1 MERFKRYRQ
10 ISLIDF
16 PDSKKYLALTIGITT
31 AIGFYL
37 GTQYLFVLIRNF
49 QLAFQYNI
57 NYDLSNSIIS
67 RISFLFAGNAV
78 ILGNLVAFG
87 FLFSVRSK
95 HFFEINNASA
105 RRRVLND
112 QAFLSGNYFYWAL
125 KILSTVGVFQF
136 FSYYQEIFD
145 DLWIVGV
152 YLLLVLFFDQ
162 TKSIR
167 RFVKGYRFKQYLTHF
182 LFTIILSFIIAQINK
197 PLYYQSILKNSNT
210 SFFVHIPELGFGD
223 QQYLQR
229 KQFDFC
235 DSRLK
240 MIKESNGT
248 NVIIGDKKVAVKL
261 IGPILMEEFS
271 SLRDA
276 PRPEIFVYGD
286 SELKMK
292 DIQNLEFQLIQYN
305 YTDFV
310 YVYTALNKRY
320 GSHQIVGAE
329 KRLFISEALLD
340 SIKYSIPPPTL
351 FPYDEIRSHLSSK
364 NVIEADIS
372 EIFRKHN
379 GNTSKLLHYFKSQ
392 INETVVFNFIYN
404 NIDSY
409 NEYLTVFASY
419 RQAVLEL
426 RNKGKTIEEYPQ
438 NYFELDQKEKKLH
451 QTSWEKEQVSLKLRY
466 PMIYFDNFHF

>member
-10 ISLIDF
+10 ITLSDF
-16 PDSKKYLALTIGITT
+16 PASKKYYALAIGILT

-37 GTQYLFVLIRNF
+37 GTQYLFILIRNF

-95 HFFEINNASA
+95 HFLEINNASV
-105 RRRVLND
+105 RRPVLND

-125 KILSTVGVFQF
+125 KIVSTVGVFQF

-152 YLLLVLFFDQ
+152 FLLLVLFFDQ

-167 RFVKGYRFKQYLTHF
+167 RFVKGYGFKQYFTHF
-182 LFTIILSFIIAQINK
+182 IFTITVSFLIAQINK
-197 PLYYQSILKNSNT
+197 PLYYQGILINSNT
-210 SFFVHIPELGFGD
+210 SSFVHIPEISFGD

-240 MIKESNGT
+240 IIKEGNST
-248 NVIIGDKKVAVKL
+248 NVIIGDKKIGVKF
-261 IGPILMEEFS
+261 IAPILIEECS

-276 PRPEIFVYGD
+276 PRPKIFVYGD

-292 DIQNLEFQLIQYN
+292 DIQNLELQLTQYN
-305 YTDFV
+305 YTDIV
-310 YVYTALNKRY
+310 YVYTGLDKRH

-340 SIKYSIPPPTL
+340 SVKYSIPPPPL

-364 NVIEADIS
+364 NVIEVDIS
-372 EIFRKHN
+372 KAYREHN
-379 GNTSKLLHYFKSQ
+379 GNTSKLLAYFKSQ
-392 INETVVFNFIYN
+392 VDETVVFNFIYN
-404 NIDSY
+404 NTDSY

-426 RNKGKTIEEYPQ
+426 RNKSKTIEEYPQ
-438 NYFELDQKEKKLH
+438 NYFELDQREKKLH
-451 QTSWEKEQVSLKLRY
+451 QSSWRNEQVSLRLRY
-466 PMIYFDNFHF
+466 PMVYVDNFNL